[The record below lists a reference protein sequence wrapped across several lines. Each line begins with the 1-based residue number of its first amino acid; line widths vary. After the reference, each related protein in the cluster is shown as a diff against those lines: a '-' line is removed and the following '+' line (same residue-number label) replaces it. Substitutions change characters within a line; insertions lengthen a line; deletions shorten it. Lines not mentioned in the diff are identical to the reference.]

1 MAGDKT
7 EEKVTLNVTGMHCAS
22 CVSRVEKALQKNEGV
37 KFASVNLTTGKVVV
51 AFDNNL
57 INTDKLIKSV
67 KDAGYGAEVLGISDE
82 ELDEKRAAELNLLKL
97 RAIVAIGIAV
107 VVMLLAMDMVIET
120 VPPLAA
126 IPMTARHWIALLLT
140 LGSMAWAGKEFYVV
154 AWKSILKGVA
164 EMNTLVAVG
173 TLSAFVYSAIATISP
188 GVLGSDQMHAQV
200 YYDSAAIIIGL
211 VLLGRYFEGR
221 AKNQAGGAVRALLD
235 LRPKTAFRLVD
246 GNEMETPVSELAIG
260 DTIRVKPGGQVAA
273 DGTVLDGA
281 TSIDESLLTGESVP
295 VDKHPGDE
303 VHAGTINTN
312 GTITFRVDKSGKES
326 MLGQIIEATRNAQ
339 ALKPAIAR
347 TVDKVA
353 SIFVPIVIAIAILT
367 AVYWYVYSNSADMTN
382 LVEKFPGLDGINIPL
397 QTFISILLIACPCA
411 LGLATPTAILIASGV
426 GARNGILIKDG
437 PSLEIAGYL
446 GAIVLDKTGTITE
459 GKPSVTDVLAFGE
472 FTEDDV
478 IRYACSVEQFS
489 EHPAAKAVMAEA
501 EKRKIKPREGEEF
514 LAEVGMGVR
523 AKIGGS
529 WVRIG
534 SEDWME
540 LEEIALDDELVSK
553 ADLMATEARTPL
565 FVTRGSHLVGLIG
578 IADKIKED
586 AATAISHL
594 NALGLKPVLC
604 TGDQEKVARA
614 VGAAVGIKNVKAKV
628 GPKDKAGIIQRLKR
642 EGKEG
647 TYVAMVGDGIND
659 AVALTEADV
668 GMAMGTGSDVALQA
682 GDFVLVHGDLK
693 SAVTAVELSRATMST
708 INSNLFL
715 AFVYNVVA
723 IPVAAGALIGTF
735 GEHGLLNPMIAAAA
749 MSLSSISVVTN
760 SLRLNN
766 FKGSM

>member
-1 MAGDKT
+1 MVGNKT

-37 KFASVNLTTGKVVV
+37 KSASVNLTTGKVVV

-57 INTDKLIKSV
+57 IDTDKLIKSV
-67 KDAGYGAEVLGISDE
+67 KDTGYGAELLEISDE
-82 ELDEKRAAELNLLKL
+82 ELDKKRAAELNLLKL
-97 RAIVAIGIAV
+97 RAIVAISIAV

-164 EMNTLVAVG
+164 EMNTLVAIG
-173 TLSAFVYSAIATISP
+173 TLSAFVYSAIVTISP
-188 GVLGSDQMHAQV
+188 SVLGSDRMHAQV

-246 GNEMETPVSELAIG
+246 GVETEVPVSVLAIG

-295 VDKHPGDE
+295 VDKRAGDE

-353 SIFVPIVIAIAILT
+353 SIFVPIVFAVAILT
-367 AVYWYVYSNSADMTN
+367 AVYWHFADMTK
-382 LVEKFPGLDGINIPL
+382 LYAEFPGLAGINIPL

-437 PSLEIAGYL
+437 PSLEVAGYL

-459 GKPSVTDVLAFGE
+459 GKPSVTDVLPFGE
-472 FTEDDV
+472 FTEEDV

-489 EHPAAKAVMAEA
+489 EHPAAKAIMAEA

-514 LAEVGMGVR
+514 SAEVGMGVR

-540 LEEIALDDELVSK
+540 LEEIQLDDELVSK

-578 IADKIKED
+578 IADKIKPD

-708 INSNLFL
+708 INTNLFL

-723 IPVAAGALIGTF
+723 IPVAAGALVGTF